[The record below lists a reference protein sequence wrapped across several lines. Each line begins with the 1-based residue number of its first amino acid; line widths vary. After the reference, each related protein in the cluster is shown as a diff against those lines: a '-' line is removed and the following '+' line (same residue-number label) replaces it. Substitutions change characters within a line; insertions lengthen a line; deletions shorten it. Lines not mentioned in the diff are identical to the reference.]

1 MKRRVVI
8 SGIGVVAPNGATTE
22 TFWQASLS
30 GVASVAAIPA
40 HWLEYAE
47 YASTLWAP
55 LPAVDFARFRISRI
69 EQMQHDQIALLAMA
83 AAEQALAMAGIAP
96 ALRDEKKNTYSLPFP
111 DPARG
116 GVSMGTGVGGIVSFS
131 HNQNHHLQAP
141 LAPFVTPEAKQRL
154 LRYPARFHPFA
165 VSMTMP
171 NSASAALGI
180 RYGLTGPNNTFC
192 TACAAGLVAIGH
204 AYSAIADGALDFALC
219 GGSEHLDEGFGGI
232 FRAFDIARTLVRDCT
247 NPAAANRPFDK
258 RRSGFLL
265 AEGGCAVLFL
275 EELEAARRRGCAP
288 LAEIKSFA
296 ESFDAYSLM
305 ALDPSGAAV
314 YRMIA
319 RACRDAGVDT
329 KDIDYINAHATGTP
343 LNDDVESAIIER
355 IFGDKPLVNATK
367 SLTGH
372 AIGASGAIEAAVTAL
387 SINHKTTHACKNLD
401 DPVRPLNFVRSPASF
416 PISTALTHSF
426 AFGGHNA
433 ALVLSDV
440 N

>member
-8 SGIGVVAPNGATTE
+8 SGIGIIAPNGASTE
-22 TFWQASLS
+22 TFWQACLS

-40 HWLEYAE
+40 HWREYAE

-55 LPAVDFARFRISRI
+55 LPPVDFAGFRIGRI
-69 EQMQHDQIALLAMA
+69 EQMQQDRTALMAMA

-96 ALRDEKKNTYSLPFP
+96 ELRDEKKNTYTLPFP

-116 GVSMGTGVGGIVSFS
+116 GVALGTGVGGIVSYTQ
-131 HNQNHHLQAP
+131 NQSNHIQAP
-141 LAPFVTPEAKQRL
+141 LAPFVNHEAKRL

-192 TACAAGLVAIGH
+192 NACAAGIAAIGC
-204 AYSAIADGALDFALC
+204 AYASIATGAIDVALC
-219 GGSEHLDEGFGGI
+219 GGSEYLDEGFGGI
-232 FRAFDIARTLVRDCT
+232 FRAFDIARTLVRDCSD
-247 NPAAANRPFDK
+247 PATANRPFDK

-265 AEGGCAVLFL
+265 AEGGCAVLLL
-275 EELEAARRRGCAP
+275 EELEAARRRGCEP
-288 LAEIKSFA
+288 VAEIRSYA
-296 ESFDAYSLM
+296 ESFDAHSLM
-305 ALDPSGAAV
+305 APDPAGAAV
-314 YRMIA
+314 SRMIV
-319 RACRDAGVDT
+319 RACSDAAIDT
-329 KDIDYINAHATGTP
+329 RDIDYINAHATGTL
-343 LNDDVESAIIER
+343 LNDDVESAVIER

-372 AIGASGAIEAAVTAL
+372 AIGASGAIEAAVAAL
-387 SINHKTTHACKNLD
+387 SVRHKTTHACKNLD

-416 PISTALTHSF
+416 PIRTALTHSF

-433 ALVLSDV
+433 ALVISDV

>member
-8 SGIGVVAPNGATTE
+8 SGIGVIAPNGVTTE
-22 TFWQASLS
+22 AFWQACLS
-30 GVASVAAIPA
+30 GAASVASIPA
-40 HWLEYAE
+40 HWREYAE
-47 YASTLWAP
+47 YGSTLWAP
-55 LPAVDFARFRISRI
+55 LPAVDFSSFRISRI
-69 EQMQHDQIALLAMA
+69 EQMQQDKIALMAMA
-83 AAEQALAMAGIAP
+83 TAEQALAMAGIAP
-96 ALRDEKKNTYSLPFP
+96 ELRDEKKNTYTLPFP

-116 GVSMGTGVGGIVSFS
+116 GVSIGTGVGGIVSYTQ
-131 HNQNHHLQAP
+131 NQSNHIQAP
-141 LAPFVTPEAKQRL
+141 LAPFVNSEVKQRL

-192 TACAAGLVAIGH
+192 NACAAGLVAIGH

-232 FRAFDIARTLVRDCT
+232 FRAFDIARTLVRDC
-247 NPAAANRPFDK
+247 NDPATANRPFDK

-275 EELEAARRRGCAP
+275 EELESARRRGCAP
-288 LAEIKSFA
+288 VAEIKSYA
-296 ESFDAYSLM
+296 ESFDAHSLM
-305 ALDPSGAAV
+305 APDPAGAAV
-314 YRMIA
+314 SRMIA
-319 RACRDAGVDT
+319 QACSDAAIDT
-329 KDIDYINAHATGTP
+329 RDIDYINAHATGTL
-343 LNDDVESAIIER
+343 LNDDVESAVIER

-372 AIGASGAIEAAVTAL
+372 AIGASGAIEAAVAAL
-387 SINHKTTHACKNLD
+387 SVRHKTTHACKNLD

-416 PISTALTHSF
+416 PIRTALTHSF